1 VVEDEAGVR
10 ELACQFLRVK
20 GYNVL
25 DAEGG
30 LEALAV
36 SRSHPGAIHLLLS
49 DMVMPKMSGEELAV
63 ELRAVRP
70 DIRVAFMS
78 GYSEFSRG
86 DLGKGF
92 PEAPV
97 LQKPFS
103 PASLVEIVREALAR
117 PLAARASEG
126 NEIHVT

>member
-1 VVEDEAGVR
+1 MKRASANW
-10 ELACQFLRVK
+10 LASSCASKVITYWKPKDGF
-20 GYNVL
+20 
-25 DAEGG
+25 
-30 LEALAV
+30 EALAV
-36 SRSHPGAIHLLLS
+36 SHRHPGVIHLLLS
-49 DMVMPKMSGEELAV
+49 DMVMPRMSGEELATQ
-63 ELRAVRP
+63 LKAIRP
-70 DIRVAFMS
+70 AMRVAFMS

-117 PLAARASEG
+117 PLAATPHEDK
-126 NEIHVT
+126 ELHVT